1 MLDNLGN
8 VPDILGVVKN
18 IFFSFKGIILLLVG
32 VFIGLWLFEK
42 IVDFFLTLPE
52 FAKDM
57 AITKTEKKEIGL
69 LVGMAKAKGITLKR
83 KDILAGLKT
92 KKIEKKYKAL
102 EKKYL

>member
-1 MLDNLGN
+1 MGN
-8 VPDILGVVKN
+8 TADILVVVKN
-18 IFFSFKGIILLLVG
+18 IFFSFKGIIFLLIG

-52 FAKDM
+52 LSKDM

-69 LVGMAKAKGITLKR
+69 LVGMAKAKGITLVR

-92 KKIEKKYKAL
+92 KKIEKKI
-102 EKKYL
+102 